1 MDGAPGCGHTRFMV
15 QTVSPLPVHGDV
27 IVGRDAAGKLL
38 RVSRHAE
45 LDRVVLSIW
54 DGGRCA
60 ATLRLATGDVPEVV
74 RVLAATLVDEPAPA
88 LAAVPPAGGT
98 PDREQPWAQARRWAT
113 RATREA
119 RRRLRG
125 TT

>member
-1 MDGAPGCGHTRFMV
+1 MV

-27 IVGRDAAGKLL
+27 IVGRDAVGKIL

-54 DGGRCA
+54 DGGRCV

-74 RVLAATLVDEPAPA
+74 RVLVGTLVDENAAGPAA
-88 LAAVPPAGGT
+88 
-98 PDREQPWAQARRWAT
+98 
-113 RATREA
+113 
-119 RRRLRG
+119 
-125 TT
+125 